1 MSSATPVQR
10 GRVAA
15 GKTGQGAITHR
26 FAGACATRDG
36 ADGLA
41 SPAVYERF
49 LALHS
54 ERSPLLMPNAW
65 DTGSAKLLASL
76 GFEALATTSSGFA
89 ATLGRLDGSVTRD
102 EALAHAAALASAVA
116 VPVMQRE
123 TLAELF
129 RLAGL
134 VRRAGVN
141 LNQAVTRLNATGEA
155 GPDLEPS
162 AAYCMR
168 TVRRVDEAAQLII
181 RRGLR

>member
-1 MSSATPVQR
+1 VAQASAR
-10 GRVAA
+10 GGGRRPRGQEPRELVIKVKLSAAEKAKVAA
-15 GKTGQGAITHR
+15 AAAR
-26 FAGACATRDG
+26 A
-36 ADGLA
+36 GLA
-41 SPAVYERF
+41 PAAWAGQ
-49 LALHS
+49 AL
-54 ERSPLLMPNAW
+54 M
-65 DTGSAKLLASL
+65 D
-76 GFEALATTSSGFA
+76 A
-89 ATLGRLDGSVTRD
+89 AEHR
-102 EALAHAAALASAVA
+102 AVA